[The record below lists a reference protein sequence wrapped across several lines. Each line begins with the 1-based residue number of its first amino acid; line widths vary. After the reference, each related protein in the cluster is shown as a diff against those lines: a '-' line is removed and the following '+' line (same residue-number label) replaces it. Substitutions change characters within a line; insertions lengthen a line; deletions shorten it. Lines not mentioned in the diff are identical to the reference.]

1 MYAPMCVR
9 ACPHFGMHLFS
20 ICTQSKVDVVQ
31 LAFYDLVGLT
41 TTPNLNIRDIG
52 DSLIT
57 PTSFYRTANAMLK
70 SYTSPNV
77 LVYLVDGGQH
87 CFTPYK
93 YFYTADTYGKEMWA
107 AQLYPN
113 VTDASPGDVI
123 LSSSVTVL
131 NWTTALPLESGESLR
146 SQCSGVV
153 KEEDAWRG
161 TTYCPPFV
169 IEQTFTA

>member
-1 MYAPMCVR
+1 MYVYS
-9 ACPHFGMHLFS
+9 CPRVMMRLLWMPA
-20 ICTQSKVDVVQ
+20 QSKVDVVQ

-41 TTPNLNIRDIG
+41 TTPNLSIRNLG

-57 PTSFYRTANAMLK
+57 PSSFYREANTML
-70 SYTSPNV
+70 SNYTSPNV

-87 CFTPYK
+87 CFTPFR
-93 YFYTADTYGKEMWA
+93 YFYSADTYGKDTWA

-113 VTDASPGDVI
+113 ITDASPGDVI
-123 LSSSVTVL
+123 LSSSVSVL
-131 NWTTALPLESGESLR
+131 NWTTGLPLEPGESLR

-161 TTYCPPFV
+161 TTYCAPYV
-169 IEQTFTA
+169 IEQTYTA